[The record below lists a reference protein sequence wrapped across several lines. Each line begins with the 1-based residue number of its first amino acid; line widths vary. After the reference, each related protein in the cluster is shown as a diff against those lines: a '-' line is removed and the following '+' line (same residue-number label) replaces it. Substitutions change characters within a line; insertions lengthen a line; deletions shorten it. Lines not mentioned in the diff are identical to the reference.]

1 MRYIVHSADCTYDT
15 ATHKHSIVLD
25 RRISNPTTFRLVSA
39 LYEAPTLAS
48 YPLGVYLVSDAL
60 GEMIPQKHTVKLKAS
75 NHENRHGG
83 IKHRRT
89 LPIGA
94 GTTLRTERTLLR
106 TRN

>member
-25 RRISNPTTFRLVSA
+25 RRISNPTTVRLVSA

-75 NHENRHGG
+75 NHENQDATVAVLTESNTGG
-83 IKHRRT
+83 DD
-89 LPIGA
+89 A
-94 GTTLRTERTLLR
+94 S
-106 TRN
+106 N